1 MIENLWWKSF
11 DRKFVV
17 EFLAENIWW
26 NVMVETFGAIAVFDI
41 PEALLIKNI
50 ELKQVLTFRKYM
62 VNIWS
67 TTSFESGDK

>member
-1 MIENLWWKSF
+1 M
-11 DRKFVV
+11 
-17 EFLAENIWW
+17 AENIWW
-26 NVMVETFGAIAVFDI
+26 NVMVETFGAIAVFVI

-67 TTSFESGDK
+67 TTSFESGDKWKCNHGDRPREDRDAR